1 MIVLDP
7 ERRQAVDDAALMARL
22 TAKFVACGLNIEGGE
37 FANLSSDDTKLLL
50 FAALH
55 TAELIERARTS
66 FG

>member
-22 TAKFVACGLNIEGGE
+22 AAKFAACCLNIEGGE
-37 FANLSSDDTKLLL
+37 SANLSAADTALLM

-55 TAELIERARTS
+55 TAELIERANAL
-66 FG
+66 FE